1 VIDGESVGSGLI
13 EMVYGVIEV
22 KTKLNIGRLTSAFK
36 NCAEIRSMAKSGPN
50 DRNKA
55 YLRQANNE
63 AGKIALFQEWWSGLA
78 PRYFVFS
85 YGDTWKKDTAF
96 RSAFLELTRDH
107 EEAHI
112 HGVCSLGENG
122 GRYIHHKAFKRGDER
137 VSKLV
142 ESSGFRTFLT
152 NLGYSLESML
162 ALSRA
167 GMGFDLVNLS
177 HYNMEVMEQKAAD
190 SPGAVVYLIHIQIF
204 ISTIAPRANG
214 PCVGER
220 SLAPIVAG
228 RCMPS
233 AEVLTPFCYL
243 T

>member
-1 VIDGESVGSGLI
+1 MIDGESVASGLI

-152 NLGYSLESML
+152 NL
-162 ALSRA
+162 
-167 GMGFDLVNLS
+167 
-177 HYNMEVMEQKAAD
+177 D